1 VAGKKRGRKDK
12 EPSAAALAKRAA
24 KLAAWKGKKAT
35 QKLVSKIMLRVLF
48 LLSHEQPN
56 VDGALRE
63 IFFVVS
69 RANLSCP
76 RNIEKETKY
85 LLLQLEKQAAS
96 LDKVCKQRLEKL
108 QEDRDTADECSNNF
122 AATLDTL
129 LLIKERAATLGAFGN
144 ICVFVYLCMKCS
156 CWRNQLE
163 SFFTYQPNLLHFT

>member
-76 RNIEKETKY
+76 RDIENETKY

-96 LDKVCKQRLEKL
+96 LDKVCKQRLAKL
-108 QEDRDTADECSNNF
+108 QEDRNTANECSENF
-122 AATLDTL
+122 ADCLDIL
-129 LLIKERAATLGAFGN
+129 FEMKDVAVALG
-144 ICVFVYLCMKCS
+144 
-156 CWRNQLE
+156 E
-163 SFFTYQPNLLHFT
+163 S